1 MQVFEVMTPDV
12 IVIEADTPLAEAAR
26 KMKLL
31 DVGPLP
37 VVEEERLVG
46 MVTDRDITVRAT
58 AEGLDPEAVQ
68 VREVMTPEVVACR
81 DTDDV
86 QDAARTMQLA
96 QLRRLVVVDENGRL
110 VGIVS
115 LGDIALQAGDDK
127 LTGDTLEGVSEPGD
141 KPGS

>member
-12 IVIEADTPLAEAAR
+12 IVIEAETPLAEAAR

-37 VVEEERLVG
+37 VVEAERLVG

-58 AEGLDPEAVQ
+58 AEGLDPENVQ

-96 QLRRLVVVDENGRL
+96 QLRRLVVVDANGRL

-127 LTGDTLEGVSEPGD
+127 LTGETLEGVSEPGE
-141 KPGS
+141 KPVS

>member
-58 AEGLDPEAVQ
+58 AEGLDPEKVQ

-81 DTDDV
+81 DSDDV

-127 LTGDTLEGVSEPGD
+127 LTGETLEGVSEPGE
-141 KPGS
+141 KPVS

>member
-12 IVIEADTPLAEAAR
+12 VVIDAATPLAEAAR

-37 VVEEERLVG
+37 VVEGERLVG
-46 MVTDRDITVRAT
+46 VVTDRDITVRAT
-58 AEGLDPEAVQ
+58 AEGLDPETVQ

-81 DTDDV
+81 DSDDV
-86 QDAARTMQLA
+86 SDAARTMQLA
-96 QLRRLVVVDENGRL
+96 QLRRLVVVDDHGRL

-127 LTGDTLEGVSEPGD
+127 LTGETLEGVSEPGG
-141 KPGS
+141 KPTS

>member
-58 AEGLDPEAVQ
+58 AEGLDPEEVE

-127 LTGDTLEGVSEPGD
+127 LTGETLEGVSEPDD

>member
-1 MQVFEVMTPDV
+1 
-12 IVIEADTPLAEAAR
+12 
-26 KMKLL
+26 
-31 DVGPLP
+31 
-37 VVEEERLVG
+37 

-58 AEGLDPEAVQ
+58 AEGLDPEKVQ

-81 DTDDV
+81 DSDDV

-96 QLRRLVVVDENGRL
+96 QLRRLVVVDQNGRL

-127 LTGDTLEGVSEPGD
+127 LTGETLEGVSEPGE
-141 KPGS
+141 KPVS

>member
-12 IVIEADTPLAEAAR
+12 IVIEAETPLAEAAR

-37 VVEEERLVG
+37 VVEGERLVG

-58 AEGLDPEAVQ
+58 AEGLDPEKVQ

-81 DTDDV
+81 DRDDV

-127 LTGDTLEGVSEPGD
+127 LTGETLEGVSEPGE
-141 KPGS
+141 KPVS

>member
-37 VVEEERLVG
+37 VVEGERMVG

-58 AEGLDPEAVQ
+58 AEGLDPEQVQ
-68 VREVMTPEVVACR
+68 VREVMTAEVVACR

-127 LTGDTLEGVSEPGD
+127 LTGETLEGVSEPGE
-141 KPGS
+141 KPVS

>member
-37 VVEEERLVG
+37 VVESDRLVG

-58 AEGLDPEAVQ
+58 AEGLDPEKVQ
-68 VREVMTPEVVACR
+68 IREVMTPEVVACR
-81 DTDDV
+81 DTDDIA
-86 QDAARTMQLA
+86 DAARTMQLA
-96 QLRRLVVVDENGRL
+96 QLRRLVVVDEQGRL

-127 LTGDTLEGVSEPGD
+127 LTGETLEGVSEPGD
-141 KPGS
+141 KPIS

>member
-37 VVEEERLVG
+37 VVEGERLVG

-58 AEGLDPEAVQ
+58 AEGLDPEKVQ

-81 DTDDV
+81 DSDDV

-127 LTGDTLEGVSEPGD
+127 LTGETLEGVSEPGE
-141 KPGS
+141 KPVS

>member
-37 VVEEERLVG
+37 VVESDRLVG

-58 AEGLDPEAVQ
+58 AEGLDPEKVQ
-68 VREVMTPEVVACR
+68 IREVMTPEVVACR
-81 DTDDV
+81 DTDDIA
-86 QDAARTMQLA
+86 DAARTMQLA
-96 QLRRLVVVDENGRL
+96 QLRRLVVVDQQGRL

-127 LTGDTLEGVSEPGD
+127 LTGETLEGVSEPGD
-141 KPGS
+141 KPIS